1 MPVWGLK
8 IFLLGEA
15 TSWLLRLQCKCLQR
29 GLAVTWNWRMQ
40 VQSFDAELA
49 FPRAPSRSLYLNLKL
64 MTSLCGGLCFTHQHI
79 AQFWVLA
86 KSAPSAVAEEIPPRM
101 GQIRISILSSRAM
114 ETWTLVISWVIWGKS
129 RGGRWVNHWE
139 VLVANI
145 RQKAILV
152 WILILRKIRR
162 FTNLW
167 HLLSTHIPE
176 SCSCSSW
183 LQESSGYFFPML
195 CTFSYR
201 FLFVKHIISGCK
213 VTLMGFLLA
222 TLLHGFHPRLLS
234 CYAFLHENQATSY
247 TGSGNIWI
255 IFHSFFC
262 FTCL

>member
-49 FPRAPSRSLYLNLKL
+49 VPRAPSRSLYLNLKL

-152 WILILRKIRR
+152 WILILHKTRR

-183 LQESSGYFFPML
+183 LQEAVSSPCFVLSPIASSSWNPVQWSHRETHNKWLWGDADGFP
-195 CTFSYR
+195 
-201 FLFVKHIISGCK
+201 
-213 VTLMGFLLA
+213 
-222 TLLHGFHPRLLS
+222 S
-234 CYAFLHENQATSY
+234 CHFAPWFPSTP
-247 TGSGNIWI
+247 T
-255 IFHSFFC
+255 
-262 FTCL
+262 